1 MGWPACAIGC
11 SRRGVHHEHGHEGV
25 RFAALWGVALR
36 RALGSAMSWPT
47 VGFLAVL
54 VVVNIAFLIGWLRAR
69 RTHPLRDKATAGD
82 IAIGLVTDFFDALG
96 IGSFAPTTALFKL
109 RGRPADELIPGTLN
123 VGHNASAFVETAIF
137 VTAVAVDPLL
147 LTAMVGSATLGAWL
161 GAGTVSRLPRRA
173 IQLFMGF
180 ALLTAAT
187 FFVMANLG
195 AFPVGGEAM
204 SLPGW
209 RFGVAVGVNFV
220 LGALMSVGIGAY
232 APCMVLLA
240 LLGLHPLGAYP
251 IMMGTCGLVQPVAS
265 LRFFKTGRF
274 SWGSSLGLTMGGV
287 FGVLIAVFVV
297 KQLPLKALRWLV
309 MIVVA
314 YAAVSM
320 LRSAFKAQPAG
331 SSAASGVTPAPADG
345 L

>member
-1 MGWPACAIGC
+1 MNAT
-11 SRRGVHHEHGHEGV
+11 R
-25 RFAALWGVALR
+25 
-36 RALGSAMSWPT
+36 
-47 VGFLAVL
+47 VGLLTVL
-54 VVVNIAFLIGWLRAR
+54 VLVNIAFVIGWVWAAR
-69 RTHPLRDKATAGD
+69 RYRLRERPGPAD
-82 IAIGLVTDFFDALG
+82 IAIGVVTDFLDTLG

-123 VGHNASAFVETAIF
+123 VGHNASAFVATAIF
-137 VTAVAVDPLL
+137 VTSVAVDPIL
-147 LTAMVGSATLGAWL
+147 LTAMVGSATVGAWL

-173 IQLFMGF
+173 IQLFMGA

-187 FFVMANLG
+187 FFVIANLG

-209 RFGVAVGVNFV
+209 RFGVAVAVNFV

-265 LRFFKTGRF
+265 LRLFKPGRF
-274 SWGSSLGLTMGGV
+274 SWGTSLGLTVGGV
-287 FGVLIAVFVV
+287 F
-297 KQLPLKALRWLV
+297 
-309 MIVVA
+309 
-314 YAAVSM
+314 
-320 LRSAFKAQPAG
+320 
-331 SSAASGVTPAPADG
+331 
-345 L
+345 

>member
-1 MGWPACAIGC
+1 
-11 SRRGVHHEHGHEGV
+11 
-25 RFAALWGVALR
+25 
-36 RALGSAMSWPT
+36 MSWPT
-47 VGFLAVL
+47 WGLLTALVL
-54 VVVNIAFLIGWLRAR
+54 TNAAFVFGWVRAR
-69 RTHPLRDKATAGD
+69 RTHPLRDAPTLSD
-82 IAIGLVTDFFDALG
+82 VAIGLVTDFFDALG

-123 VGHNASAFVETAIF
+123 VGHNAPAFFETAIF
-137 VTAVAVDPLL
+137 VTSVAVDPIL
-147 LTAMVGSATLGAWL
+147 LTAMVASATLGAWL

-180 ALLTAAT
+180 ALLTAAS
-187 FFVMANLG
+187 FFVIANLG
-195 AFPVGGEAM
+195 AFPVGGHAM

-220 LGALMSVGIGAY
+220 LGALMSIGIGAY

-274 SWGSSLGLTMGGV
+274 AWGVSLGLAMGGV
-287 FGVLIAVFVV
+287 VGTLIAIFIV
-297 KQLPLKALRWLV
+297 KQLPLRALRWLI
-309 MIVVA
+309 MIVVM
-314 YAAVSM
+314 YAAVAM
-320 LRSAFKAQPAG
+320 LRSALKEQPSASAQPAG
-331 SSAASGVTPAPADG
+331 DLT
-345 L
+345 

>member
-1 MGWPACAIGC
+1 MSWTT
-11 SRRGVHHEHGHEGV
+11 
-25 RFAALWGVALR
+25 
-36 RALGSAMSWPT
+36 MSWPT
-47 VGFLAVL
+47 LGLLGALVLANV
-54 VVVNIAFLIGWLRAR
+54 AFLFGWLRAR
-69 RTHPLRDKATAGD
+69 KTHPRRDRPTPGD
-82 IAIGLVTDFFDALG
+82 VAIGFVTDFFDALG

-123 VGHNASAFVETAIF
+123 VGHNAPAFFETAIF
-137 VTAVAVDPLL
+137 VTSVAVDPLL
-147 LTAMVGSATLGAWL
+147 LTAMVGSATLGAWF

-173 IQLFMGF
+173 IQLFMGA
-180 ALLTAAT
+180 ALLTAAM
-187 FFVMANLG
+187 FFVIANFG

-204 SLPGW
+204 SLGGW

-265 LRFFKTGRF
+265 LQFFKTGRF
-274 SWGSSLGLTMGGV
+274 AWGVSLGLAMGGV
-287 FGVLIAVFVV
+287 VGALLAIFVV

-309 MIVVA
+309 MIVVM
-314 YAAVSM
+314 YAAIAM
-320 LRSAFKAQPAG
+320 LRSAFKARPR
-331 SSAASGVTPAPADG
+331 AADSLQVI
-345 L
+345 

>member
-1 MGWPACAIGC
+1 
-11 SRRGVHHEHGHEGV
+11 
-25 RFAALWGVALR
+25 
-36 RALGSAMSWPT
+36 MSWPT
-47 VGFLAVL
+47 AGLLTAL
-54 VVVNIAFLIGWLRAR
+54 VVINIAFLIGWLRAR
-69 RTHPLRDKATAGD
+69 RTHPLRDRPTASD
-82 IAIGLVTDFFDALG
+82 VAIGFVTDFFDALG

-123 VGHNASAFVETAIF
+123 VGHNAAAFVETAIF
-137 VTAVAVDPLL
+137 VTSVAVDPIL

-161 GAGTVSRLPRRA
+161 GAGTVSGLPRRT
-173 IQLFMGF
+173 IQLFMGA
-180 ALLTAAT
+180 ALLTAAG

-195 AFPVGGEAM
+195 AFPAGGEAM

-232 APCMVLLA
+232 APCMVLLF

-251 IMMGTCGLVQPVAS
+251 IMMGTCGLVQPAAS

-320 LRSAFKAQPAG
+320 LRSARREQPRG
-331 SSAASGVTPAPADG
+331 GERGSAAAPVDS